1 MTNTRRQVCTCWMAG
16 QHLGLEIEHVQEVL
30 RVRAMTPVPL
40 APPAVCGL
48 INLRGEI
55 VPALDLRVCFGLA
68 KRPLACAEIG
78 AGSAVPGDEDAAES
92 EAHNLVLRTSE
103 GPISLVVDEI
113 GDVLELDELSCQ
125 PPPPSLRGRARALIR
140 GVHELDEGLLLLLDA
155 AALLAS
161 ARGEVQAAEER
172 TP

>member
-1 MTNTRRQVCTCWMAG
+1 M
-16 QHLGLEIEHVQEVL
+16 
-30 RVRAMTPVPL
+30 

-92 EAHNLVLRTSE
+92 EAHKPGLADQR
-103 GPISLVVDEI
+103 GPD
-113 GDVLELDELSCQ
+113 Q
-125 PPPPSLRGRARALIR
+125 PGRRRDRRRARARRAQLPAAAAEPAR
-140 GVHELDEGLLLLLDA
+140 PGAGADPRRPQLDEGLLLLLDA